1 MTMVGGAMS
10 ILTAG
15 LAGCKVTA
23 VVLPVSV
30 LTVANG
36 AVWAYSSIG
45 FLWFLS
51 KVLTQSVQKPPIH
64 APVAGSKTTE
74 DFPCPE
80 HLNLKVLN
88 WAVVGRVGVGKS
100 TFINTLRGIGPT
112 DEHSAPVGVIQTTMR
127 PTPYSFVG
135 SVKSLTT
142 DMVRI
147 WDLPGAGTVEWP
159 FETYVRDMGLRYFDG
174 VVLMTSDAWTEHDL
188 ELVLMLQKFQVPFYM
203 VRNKVDQDIR
213 NNEEDFGMP
222 ATSTV
227 SQIREDLKRCGVAP
241 SRIFLICAKKP
252 ATTDLEFGQLVK
264 ALGDDLGVRRAP
276 RATQSAPE
284 AVIWNFPA
292 VPESFDDHSASD
304 AAPVA
309 AQDLEEDSESC
320 SATPVRDSVAQDQQ
334 QNLRTPA
341 AVASPEFRAQSPAT
355 QNMQSRPESIPTL
368 TGLPVPEFKLT
379 QPVFAFQSFG
389 GESLSGLEP
398 SVFVLSGSEVC
409 V

>member
-10 ILTAG
+10 ILTAA
-15 LAGCKVTA
+15 LAGCKVSA

-30 LTVANG
+30 MTVANG

-51 KVLTQSVQKPPIH
+51 KVLTQSVEQPPIH
-64 APVAGSKTTE
+64 APVAGTKTTE

-80 HLNLKVLN
+80 HINLKILN

-112 DEHSAPVGVIQTTMR
+112 DQHAAPVGVIQTTMQ
-127 PTPYSFVG
+127 PTAYSFVG
-135 SVKSLTT
+135 SVQSLTT

-147 WDLPGAGTVEWP
+147 WDLPGAGTPEWP

-188 ELVLMLQKFQVPFYM
+188 DLVLMLQKFQVPFYM

-213 NNEEDFGMP
+213 NNEEDFCMP
-222 ATSTV
+222 ASATV
-227 SQIREDLKRCGVAP
+227 AQIREDMQRCGVP
-241 SRIFLICAKKP
+241 SARIFLICAKQP
-252 ATTDLEFGQLVK
+252 ATTDLQFGQLVK

-276 RATQSAPE
+276 RTHPLPPE

-292 VPESFDDHSASD
+292 VLESSEDHSVSLDVCPGSTQDLAEDSKIPATPQRD
-304 AAPVA
+304 PVA
-309 AQDLEEDSESC
+309 EAHGND
-320 SATPVRDSVAQDQQ
+320 
-334 QNLRTPA
+334 LRTSA
-341 AVASPEFRAQSPAT
+341 AVAPSVNGDGLLAAPKVQTRAADH
-355 QNMQSRPESIPTL
+355 
-368 TGLPVPEFKLT
+368 KLT
-379 QPVFAFQSFG
+379 TVPGSELKLTHPVFAFQSFG
-389 GESLSGLEP
+389 GESFSGLEP
-398 SVFVLSGSEVC
+398 SVFALSGSEVC